1 MPPLEPPDLHHCNAA
16 IGWLELGNVAE
27 AIAELESIA
36 ASQQSHPD
44 VLDARWRIYAHE
56 HRWPEALE
64 TARLLVNLY
73 PDRVNS
79 WINQSFALHELKR
92 TPEAY
97 DQLRSVEPQFNRHE
111 IVAYNL
117 ACYACILGNSD
128 KAVQWLRQALGL
140 GDADEIRR
148 RALADPDLEG
158 LRDVIPT
165 LTPL

>member
-1 MPPLEPPDLHHCNAA
+1 MAELEPPDLHHCNAA
-16 IGWLELGNVAE
+16 SGWLELGNVAE
-27 AIAELESIA
+27 AIAELERIA
-36 ASQQSHPD
+36 TPQQSHPD
-44 VLDARWRIYAHE
+44 VLDTRWRIYAHE

-73 PDRVNS
+73 PERPTS
-79 WINQSFALHELKR
+79 WINQSFALHELKH
-92 TPEAY
+92 TAEAY
-97 DQLRSVEPQFNRHE
+97 NQLRSVVPQFNRHE

-117 ACYACILGNSD
+117 ACYACILGNHD
-128 KAVQWLRQALGL
+128 KARDWLRRALGL

-158 LRDVIPT
+158 IREAIPT